1 MIVVPVLRNVSVES
15 LGPTVAPVIW
25 RSVVTGVSATAAGDP
40 AGEGEGEA
48 AGEGEG
54 EAAGEAAG
62 EGDGATAGDT
72 ATAGAGDSA
81 PGFGVGAGTVVGAT
95 GLAVHPTATR
105 LAAIRSSGETL
116 CIPDPEAE
124 AMPPWSPGPQAVV
137 LFTAPAPEAVQNL
150 ALGHANAAEG
160 TENPTAGRGTSM
172 S

>member
-40 AGEGEGEA
+40 

-124 AMPPWSPGPQAVV
+124 AMPPWSPRPQAVV

>member
-1 MIVVPVLRNVSVES
+1 MRNSQPARSMIVVPVLRNVSVES

-40 AGEGEGEA
+40 AGEGE
-48 AGEGEG
+48 
-54 EAAGEAAG
+54 GEAAG

-105 LAAIRSSGETL
+105 LAAIRSNGETL

-160 TENPTAGRGTSM
+160 PENPTAGRGTSM